1 MDSSRLRLWF
11 AIWSGKSEFKK
22 ILIPKSINMWL
33 FFPDQT
39 ALECNIAS
47 KVRCLQSSR
56 YLRFVGKLSSAQ
68 LDDPCEG
75 REFVSYPGN
84 CENYLRCLHGTLQ
97 IASCPDG
104 LHWNTATNNCDW
116 PANAKCKEGGN
127 PVLVETESNEVGG
140 YIPITTPATPTTTK
154 KPRPPVNRPAVKPF
168 SGDFKL
174 VCYFTNWA
182 WCVW

>member
-1 MDSSRLRLWF
+1 M
-11 AIWSGKSEFKK
+11 
-22 ILIPKSINMWL
+22 

-182 WCVW
+182 WCV